1 MKTQKAQLKYL
12 MIAPRKVRLIA
23 NTIKGMSIAEAQA
36 QLLLRPHRAAEA
48 LLKLL
53 NSALANARQNQQL
66 SAEVLKVGNVR
77 VDSAPVLKRSLPRAQ
92 GRATSIFKRM
102 SHVTIELV
110 ELAAA
115 QKPRFVIAAVE
126 KSTKGGSAAGGKA
139 KKPKKPPTRTA
150 TKEEQAADLEHSRP
164 EKKSADTKEFAKDNQ
179 QSKQGSHGF
188 VKRFFNRKSV

>member
-1 MKTQKAQLKYL
+1 MKTQKAQLNYL
-12 MIAPRKVRLIA
+12 MISPRKVRLIS
-23 NTIKGMSIAEAQA
+23 NTIKGMTIAEAQA

-53 NSALANARQNQQL
+53 NSAVANAKNTQQL
-66 SAEVLKVGNVR
+66 AAESLKVNNVW

-102 SHVTIELV
+102 SHITIELA

-115 QKPRFVIAAVE
+115 KDPRFVIAAPE
-126 KSTKGGSAAGGKA
+126 KKVKA
-139 KKPKKPPTRTA
+139 EKKPKKAPTRVA
-150 TKEEQAADLEHSRP
+150 SKDEQKADIEHSRP
-164 EKKSADTKEFAKDNQ
+164 EKKSADLKEATKNNE